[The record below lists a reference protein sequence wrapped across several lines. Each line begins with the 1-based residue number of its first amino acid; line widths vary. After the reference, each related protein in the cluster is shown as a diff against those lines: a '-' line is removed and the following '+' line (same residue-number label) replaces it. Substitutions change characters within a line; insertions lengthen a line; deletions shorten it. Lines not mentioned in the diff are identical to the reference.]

1 MRAMH
6 NGDKQHLI
14 QTNREGQGSLQDE
27 PCEIDRRIILDDSG
41 RTVII
46 GGKELHY
53 GASSN
58 DTLHATA
65 GPRTGTSPR
74 LR

>member
-1 MRAMH
+1 MH
-6 NGDKQHLI
+6 NGGKQHVI

-27 PCEIDRRIILDDSG
+27 PCQIDRRIVLGDSG
-41 RTVII
+41 WTVII
-46 GGKELHY
+46 GGKNLNY

-65 GPRTGTSPR
+65 GPR
-74 LR
+74 

>member
-6 NGDKQHLI
+6 NGNKQHLI

-46 GGKELHY
+46 GGQELHY

-58 DTLHATA
+58 DTLHAIA